1 MGEDLR
7 FGHSRLPRMIAGRG
21 RLKQLPAVLRE
32 CGYLKTSLI
41 TGGKSYTDS
50 VFREEL
56 EKGLREAG
64 IEFRHFQVSGE
75 PSCGVVDTVRDE
87 CIRLELDSVLAVGGG
102 SVIDTGKAV
111 AAMMRHA
118 GSVREYLEGVGD
130 KQASGARAPLT
141 AVPSTSGTG
150 SEATKNAVISEIGT
164 HGFKKSLRHE
174 AFIPDIALL
183 DPAVTSGCPA
193 DVTAA
198 AGLDALTQLLEAY
211 VSTGSSPFTDA
222 LALDGLRRTGWAL
235 PRVMKN
241 GRDLEARMQM
251 AYAAYLSG
259 VCLANAGLG
268 VVHGAASP
276 IGALRSVPHGVVCGT
291 LLPSAT
297 ESIVQQLR
305 QAGPG
310 GEAALG
316 KYARAAA
323 ALIGR
328 PDEVLSEPNG
338 RLDPDT
344 AEAGD
349 MCDRL
354 VELLYR
360 WVADFDVPRLS
371 AYGFTSEDLDVL
383 SSRSSLKGTP
393 VDLSRDRIKEILSR
407 RL

>member
-1 MGEDLR
+1 MSEKLW
-7 FGHSRLPRMIAGRG
+7 FTHSPLPQLIAGRG
-21 RLKQLPAVLRE
+21 SVNQLPVLLRDR
-32 CGYLKTSLI
+32 GFMRTALI
-41 TGGKSYTDS
+41 TGGKSYTAAP
-50 VFREEL
+50 FRGGL
-56 EKGLREAG
+56 ENSLREAG

-75 PSCGVVDTVRDE
+75 PSPGVVDAVRDE
-87 CIRLELDSVLAVGGG
+87 CMRLELHSVLALGGG
-102 SVIDTGKAV
+102 SVMDTGKAV
-111 AAMMRHA
+111 AAMLKNT

-130 KQASGARAPLT
+130 KQVSGKRAPLA

-150 SEATKNAVISEIGT
+150 SEATRNAVISEIGPR
-164 HGFKKSLRHE
+164 GFKKSLRHE

-183 DPAVTSGCPA
+183 DPTVTSGCPS

-222 LALDGLRRTGWAL
+222 LALDGLRRAGWAL
-235 PRVMKN
+235 PRVVRN
-241 GRDLEARMQM
+241 GNDLEARMQM

-268 VVHGAASP
+268 LVHGAASP
-276 IGALRSVPHGVVCGT
+276 IGALRPIPHGVVCGT

-297 ESIVQQLR
+297 ESIVRRLK

-310 GEAALG
+310 KSEALE
-316 KYARAAA
+316 KYAGAAA
-323 ALIGR
+323 ALIGAFDGSPGESPCR
-328 PDEVLSEPNG
+328 SEKE
-338 RLDPDT
+338 
-344 AEAGD
+344 AASAGD

-360 WVADFDVPRLS
+360 WVDDFDVPLLS
-371 AYGFTSEDLDVL
+371 AYGFTAEDLGAI
-383 SSRSSLKGTP
+383 SGRSSLKGTP
-393 VDLSRDRIKEILSR
+393 ADLSREQIEELLAR